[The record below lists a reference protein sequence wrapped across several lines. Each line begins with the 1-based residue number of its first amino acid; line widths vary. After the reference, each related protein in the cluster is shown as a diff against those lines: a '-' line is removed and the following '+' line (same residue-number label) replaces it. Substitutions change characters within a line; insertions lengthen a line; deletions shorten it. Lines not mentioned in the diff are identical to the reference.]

1 MWSVGAWERGSFSV
15 SPSLSHLHIL
25 YSRALYS
32 RALYSHTPSPTRK
45 HVHTQTNMA
54 SSKKAIYAAIL
65 GNFAIAVTKFLGA
78 AVSGSSAMLAEGIHS
93 LVDTGNGGLLL
104 LGIRRSK
111 RPPDEQHP
119 YGHGK
124 SLYFYTLVVAV
135 LIFGLGG
142 GISLYEGILHTLD
155 PGHAG
160 PGTAT
165 ILGVTIG
172 GLTLNTI
179 VLGAAIVFEAFAL
192 RTAVQEFNKQRGD
205 TPFFEAIVTSKD
217 PTTFTVLFE
226 DTAAISG
233 LVVAL
238 VGVHLASALHM
249 PVLDGVASIVIGL
262 ILCGVAAFLIW
273 ESKKLL
279 IGEAATPEMREG
291 IHQLAEED
299 PDVTAVGRLLT
310 MHMGPHSLLLNINL
324 QFRDGL
330 KADGVEAAID
340 RLERTIRENHP
351 SIRYIF
357 IEAESISSKRE

>member
-1 MWSVGAWERGSFSV
+1 
-15 SPSLSHLHIL
+15 
-25 YSRALYS
+25 
-32 RALYSHTPSPTRK
+32 
-45 HVHTQTNMA
+45 MA

-111 RPPDEQHP
+111 RPPDEDHP
-119 YGHGK
+119 YGYGK

-142 GISLYEGILHTLD
+142 GISLYEGILHALD
-155 PGHAG
+155 PGHG
-160 PGTAT
+160 GAT
-165 ILGVTIG
+165 SASLLGVTIG

-179 VLGAAIVFEAFAL
+179 VLGAAIVFEGLAL
-192 RTAVQEFNKQRGD
+192 RTALQEFSKQRGD

-217 PTTFTVLFE
+217 PTTFTVVFE
-226 DTAAISG
+226 DTAALAG

-238 VGVHLASALHM
+238 VGIHLASLLHM
-249 PVLDGVASIVIGL
+249 PVIDGIASIVIGL

-279 IGEAATPEMREG
+279 IGEAASPEIRED
-291 IHQLAEED
+291 IRRLARED
-299 PDVTAVGRLLT
+299 ADVQGVERMLT
-310 MHMGPHSLLLNINL
+310 MHIGPHSLLLNMDL
-324 QFRDGL
+324 RFRDNL
-330 KADGVEAAID
+330 NADGVETAID
-340 RLERTIRENHP
+340 RFEQTIRDAHP
-351 SIRYIF
+351 TIRYIF
-357 IEAESISSKRE
+357 VEAGSVSRARSDRSGGSSPTAPPPS

>member
-1 MWSVGAWERGSFSV
+1 
-15 SPSLSHLHIL
+15 
-25 YSRALYS
+25 
-32 RALYSHTPSPTRK
+32 
-45 HVHTQTNMA
+45 MA

-104 LGIRRSK
+104 FGIRRSK

-119 YGHGK
+119 YGYGK

-155 PGHAG
+155 PGHVG

-179 VLGAAIVFEAFAL
+179 VLGAAIVFEGFAL
-192 RTAVQEFNKQRGD
+192 RTAIQEFNKQRGD

-217 PTTFTVLFE
+217 PTTFTVVFE

-238 VGVHLASALHM
+238 VGVHLASALRM
-249 PVLDGVASIVIGL
+249 PVIDGIASMVIGL
-262 ILCGVAAFLIW
+262 ILCGVALFLIW

-279 IGEAATPEMREG
+279 IGEAATPDVRKQVR
-291 IHQLAEED
+291 HLARND
-299 PDVTAVGRLLT
+299 ADVDAVHRLLT
-310 MHMGPHSLLLNINL
+310 MHMGPHSLLLTMDL
-324 QFRDGL
+324 TFREDL
-330 KADGVEAAID
+330 DAEDVEKAID
-340 RLERTIRENHP
+340 RLEKAIRRQHP
-351 SIRYIF
+351 TVQYIF
-357 IEAESISSKRE
+357 IEAHAIARAGT

>member
-1 MWSVGAWERGSFSV
+1 
-15 SPSLSHLHIL
+15 
-25 YSRALYS
+25 
-32 RALYSHTPSPTRK
+32 
-45 HVHTQTNMA
+45 MA

-65 GNFAIAVTKFLGA
+65 GNFAIAITKFFGA

-111 RPPDEQHP
+111 RPPDENHP
-119 YGHGK
+119 YGYGK

-155 PGHAG
+155 PGHPG
-160 PGTAT
+160 PGSAT
-165 ILGVTIG
+165 LLGVTIG

-179 VLGAAIVFEAFAL
+179 VLGAAIVFEGLAL
-192 RTAVQEFNKQRGD
+192 RTALQEFNTQRGD
-205 TPFFEAIVTSKD
+205 TPFLEAIVTSKD
-217 PTTFTVLFE
+217 PTTFTVVFE
-226 DTAAISG
+226 DTAALSG

-238 VGVHLASALHM
+238 VGVHLANALHM
-249 PVLDGVASIVIGL
+249 PVLDGIASILIGL

-279 IGEAATPEMREG
+279 IGEAASPEIRDG
-291 IHQLAEED
+291 LHHLAEDD

-310 MHMGPHSLLLNINL
+310 MHMGPHSLLLNMNL
-324 QFRDGL
+324 QFRDSL
-330 KADGVEAAID
+330 DADGVEAAID
-340 RLERTIRENHP
+340 RLEQAIREKHP
-351 SIRYIF
+351 SIQYIF
-357 IEAESISSKRE
+357 IEADSISGRKRTNSSSPTNDPFP

>member
-1 MWSVGAWERGSFSV
+1 
-15 SPSLSHLHIL
+15 
-25 YSRALYS
+25 
-32 RALYSHTPSPTRK
+32 
-45 HVHTQTNMA
+45 MA
-54 SSKKAIYAAIL
+54 SSKKAIYAAII

-111 RPPDEQHP
+111 RPPDEDHP
-119 YGHGK
+119 YGYGK

-155 PGHAG
+155 PGHGG
-160 PGTAT
+160 PTSASV
-165 ILGVTIG
+165 LGVTIG

-179 VLGAAIVFEAFAL
+179 VLGAAIVFEGLAL
-192 RTAVQEFNKQRGD
+192 RTALQEFSKQRGD

-217 PTTFTVLFE
+217 PTTFTVVFE
-226 DTAAISG
+226 DTAALAG

-238 VGVHLASALHM
+238 VGIHLASLLHM
-249 PVLDGVASIVIGL
+249 PVIDGIASILIGL

-279 IGEAATPEMREG
+279 IGEAASPEIRDG
-291 IHQLAEED
+291 IRRLARED
-299 PDVTAVGRLLT
+299 PDVQAIERMLT
-310 MHMGPHSLLLNINL
+310 MHIGPRSLLLNMDL
-324 QFRDGL
+324 HFRAGLDG
-330 KADGVEAAID
+330 DGVETAID
-340 RLERTIRENHP
+340 RFEQAIRDAHP
-351 SIRYIF
+351 TIRYIF
-357 IEAESISSKRE
+357 VEAGSVSRARADRSSGPSSTDTTPS